1 MSLRP
6 LYAAFILLGIAAAGG
21 RAAADVIFGSNA
33 RSTAMGGAGLAIVD
47 RSGYNTL
54 VNPAGLALYNRRV
67 KLAFPNVGIHVSGVS
82 LSAAA
87 SHLFGNPDKNDA
99 VSLAKDFGS
108 HQTDFGVSLGESLR
122 LGHMDAALTGIASV

>member
-1 MSLRP
+1 MTLKR
-6 LYAAFILLGIAAAGG
+6 LYAAAAVLSAAAFCGS
-21 RAAADVIFGSNA
+21 ASADVIFGSNA

-67 KLAFPNVGIHVSGVS
+67 KLSYPGVGIHISGVS
-82 LSAAA
+82 FSAAS

-99 VSLAKDFGS
+99 VTLAKDFGS
-108 HQTDFGVSLGESLR
+108 RQSDF
-122 LGHMDAALTGIASV
+122 